1 MLFIEIM
8 AICYVNYKEH
18 INTVRVGRTQN
29 FWMVKQL
36 VLVINTAL
44 HRGKYYIFVPFV
56 LHNPRDL

>member
-1 MLFIEIM
+1 MLFMEIM

-36 VLVINTAL
+36 VLLVTTGL
-44 HRGKYYIFVPFV
+44 HRSK
-56 LHNPRDL
+56 